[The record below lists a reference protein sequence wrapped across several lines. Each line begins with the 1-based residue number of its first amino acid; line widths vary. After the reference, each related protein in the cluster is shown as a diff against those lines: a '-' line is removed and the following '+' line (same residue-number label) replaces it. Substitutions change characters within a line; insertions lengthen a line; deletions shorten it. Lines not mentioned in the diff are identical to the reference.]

1 MKYVSGVFL
10 SFLVFIS
17 TAQLESPDV
26 FLGYELGSRFT
37 RHADVVDYFKHVA
50 ASSDNVNLEEYGRTY
65 ENRPLLLAYIASD
78 ENMAIL
84 ETIREDNLKRTGIL
98 DGTPT
103 TEVTIVWLS
112 YNVHGNEANS
122 TEASMATIYELLT
135 KDEAKK
141 WLENTVVIIDPCINP
156 DGRDRYVN
164 FYNQYGNF
172 SFNPDPQSMEHREP
186 WPGGRANH
194 YLFDLNR
201 DWAWQTQIE
210 SQERIKEYNKW
221 MPHVHVDF
229 HEQGHNSPYYFA
241 PAAQPYHELVTEWQR
256 DFQEAIGRNH
266 AKYFDKNNWF
276 YFTKQY
282 FDLLYPSYGD
292 TYPLYNGAI
301 GMTYEQAGGGR
312 GGLGVLKQEGDT
324 LTLLDRLTHH
334 KTTGLSTV
342 EITAQNS
349 PKVLSEFGKFFS
361 SSVKGKYQSFVLKSD
376 NQDKMNHLKAW
387 LDSNDIAYGKGS
399 NQKGLRDYH
408 RGYHYGSGKERSFS
422 IGSNDLV
429 VTTDQP
435 RGVMTKILF
444 EPNTKLV
451 DSLTYDI
458 TAWAVPYFYGM
469 EAYATS
475 TVISTSTHESSTFT
489 PSSHDGKNVYA
500 YLYTWKSL
508 KDAQFLA
515 EVLKAEIKVRYS
527 TRVIKIK
534 GKSFDRGTLIISKR
548 DNPTVKGF
556 ELAMNTMA
564 NEHGRT
570 GYPLYTGFMDG
581 GPDIG
586 SNDIRYINK
595 PKVALL
601 AGEGTSSLNT
611 GATWH
616 FMEQELKYP
625 LTMLSVDGISRISLT
640 GYDVLIMQEG
650 RYSNLK
656 DEGLKNVSEWVSAGG
671 KLILFQSAIR
681 KFADSDYASISE
693 YNSDDEKSAMEKT
706 EDERTEKS
714 KLDRY
719 EDGQRNNAKYI
730 IPGAV
735 FKVGLDNS
743 HPMAFG
749 YGDTYYSLKT
759 TSDRYGYLDEQNVGV
774 IKSSDNYLSGF
785 AGQYVKE
792 AMPKS
797 MVFGVENKGRGQI
810 VYFADN
816 VLFRNFWYNGKLMV
830 ANALF
835 FVGQ

>member
-1 MKYVSGVFL
+1 MKYISSL
-10 SFLVFIS
+10 SFLFFVLS
-17 TAQLESPDV
+17 AMAQLQSPAE
-26 FLGYELGSRFT
+26 FLGYELGDRFT
-37 RHADVVDYFKHVA
+37 RHSDVVDYYEHVA
-50 ASSDNVNLEEYGRTY
+50 EVSSMVKLEEYGRTY
-65 ENRPLLLAYIASD
+65 ENRPLLLAYVASD
-78 ENMAIL
+78 ENMARL
-84 ETIREDNLKRTGIL
+84 ETIRKDNLRRTGIL
-98 DGTPT
+98 EGAPT
-103 TEVTIVWLS
+103 TDVSIVWLS

-135 KDEAKK
+135 SEEAKK

-164 FYNQYGNF
+164 FYNQFGNLP
-172 SFNPDPQSMEHREP
+172 FNPDPQSMEHREP

-194 YLFDLNR
+194 YMFDLNR

-210 SQERIKEYNKW
+210 SQERLKEYNKW

-241 PAAQPYHELVTEWQR
+241 PAAQPYHELVTKWQR
-256 DFQEAIGRNH
+256 DFQETIGKNH

-301 GMTYEQAGGGR
+301 GMTYEQGGGGR

-342 EITAQNS
+342 EITSQNS
-349 PKVLSEFGKFFS
+349 SKVLSEFEKFFS
-361 SSVKGKYQSFVLKSD
+361 TPVRGKYQSFVLKTD
-376 NQDKMNHLKAW
+376 NRDKMKHLRNW
-387 LDSNDIAYGKGS
+387 LDANGIEYGKGS
-399 NQKGLRDYH
+399 AQKGL
-408 RGYHYGSGKERSFS
+408 RGYHYGSGKDRSFS
-422 IGSNDLV
+422 IGPNDLV
-429 VTTDQP
+429 VNTNQP
-435 RGVMTKILF
+435 RGVMTKVLF

-469 EAYATS
+469 EAYATP
-475 TVISTSTHESSTFT
+475 TLIPTQLDDTDDFMPYPT
-489 PSSHDGKNVYA
+489 DGKEVYA
-500 YLYTWKSL
+500 LLYKWNSM

-515 EVLKAEIKVRYS
+515 EVLKEGIKVRFS
-527 TRVIKIK
+527 TRIVKIK
-534 GKSFDRGTLIISKR
+534 GNSFGRGTLVVSKR
-548 DNPTVKGF
+548 DNSQIKDFEQTMNSLANSKG
-556 ELAMNTMA
+556 
-564 NEHGRT
+564 RI
-570 GYPLYTGFMDG
+570 GYPIYTGFMDG

-586 SNDIRYINK
+586 SNDIRYIK
-595 PKVALL
+595 PPKVALL
-601 AGEGTSSLNT
+601 GGDGTSSLNV

-616 FMEQELKYP
+616 FMEQELNYSIN
-625 LTMLSVDGISRISLT
+625 MLSTDGLSRMDLT
-640 GYDVLIMQEG
+640 AYNVLIMQEG
-650 RYSNLK
+650 RYT
-656 DEGLKNVSEWVSAGG
+656 NVKEHGMKKLSEWVKQGG

-681 KFADSDYASISE
+681 KFVDSDYASISK
-693 YNSDDEKSAMEKT
+693 YNSDDEKEAAEKT
-706 EDERTEKS
+706 DTERAEEA
-714 KLDRY
+714 KLNRY
-719 EDGQRNNAKYI
+719 EDGQRNYAKNI

-735 FKVGLDNS
+735 FRVSMDNS

-759 TSDRYGYLDEQNVGV
+759 SSARYGYLDSQNVGV
-774 IKSSDNYLSGF
+774 IKSSSDHLSGF
-785 AGQYVKE
+785 AGQYVRE
-792 AMPKS
+792 ALPKS
-797 MVFGVENKGRGQI
+797 MVFGVENMGSGQV

-816 VLFRNFWYNGKLMV
+816 VLFRNFWHDGKLMV